1 MAVQQWHLT
10 GEEHTVL
17 SKVVEEMFRSCG
29 PRRLLD
35 SVTTSDQRET
45 CGEFSSR
52 GTGFR
57 DTMPMDERRGCFNT
71 HQGYKRNELQM
82 SAVQPRV
89 LR

>member
-1 MAVQQWHLT
+1 MVKGCRGNVSLMRPEAFARHSL
-10 GEEHTVL
+10 E
-17 SKVVEEMFRSCG
+17 
-29 PRRLLD
+29 

-45 CGEFSSR
+45 CGEFSGR

-71 HQGYKRNELQM
+71 HQGYKRNQLQM